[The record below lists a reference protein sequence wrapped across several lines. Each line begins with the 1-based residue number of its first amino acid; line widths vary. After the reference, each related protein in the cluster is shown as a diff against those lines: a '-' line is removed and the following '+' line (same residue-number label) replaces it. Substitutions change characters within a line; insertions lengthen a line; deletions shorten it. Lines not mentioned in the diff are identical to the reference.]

1 MNFLKNYKT
10 YIISIIF
17 IIILIFLAYRK
28 GLDNGF
34 KLEKDKYID
43 DKLKVLVIKSKITQK
58 QIDSIKSLQP
68 EIYKEKRILIKSEKI
83 IKDSIKKIVIEKPK
97 DTICNELYVKSS
109 KKINLLEKQ
118 ISIKDSIEHKSNRL
132 LSNQDLIISKQDSLI
147 KNMNSQINLIK
158 DKKIKTKKFGVGV
171 NVGYGIYIK
180 NKQIEYKP
188 YIGVGIS
195 YNFLNF

>member
-34 KLEKDKYID
+34 KLEKDKHID

-118 ISIKDSIEHKSNRL
+118 ISIKDSIEYKSNRL

-147 KNMNSQINLIK
+147 KNM
-158 DKKIKTKKFGVGV
+158 KF
-171 NVGYGIYIK
+171 YI
-180 NKQIEYKP
+180 
-188 YIGVGIS
+188 
-195 YNFLNF
+195 